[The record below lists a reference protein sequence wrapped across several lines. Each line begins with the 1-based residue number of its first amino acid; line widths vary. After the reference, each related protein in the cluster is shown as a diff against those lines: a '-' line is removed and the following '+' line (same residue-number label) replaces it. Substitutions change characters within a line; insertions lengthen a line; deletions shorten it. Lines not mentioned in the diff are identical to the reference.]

1 MFENLKAELR
11 KKNISMV
18 AVARTIHC
26 SEKSIQNKINGSTEF
41 TLSEILA
48 INEQL
53 LPEFDLKY
61 LFRRSS

>member
-1 MFENLKAELR
+1 MFENLKTELA
-11 KKNISMV
+11 KKHISLI

-26 SEKSIQNKINGSTEF
+26 SEKSIQNKINGVTEF

-53 LPEFDLKY
+53 LPEFNLKY
-61 LFRRSS
+61 LFERK